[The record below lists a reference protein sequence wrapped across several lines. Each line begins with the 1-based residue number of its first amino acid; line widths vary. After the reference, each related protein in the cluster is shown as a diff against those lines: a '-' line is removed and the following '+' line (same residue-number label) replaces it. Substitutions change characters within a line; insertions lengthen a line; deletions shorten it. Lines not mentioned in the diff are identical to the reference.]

1 MNRRYRLCDVE
12 EAISESEELID
23 IADDIVEI
31 DDDMQLVISGWSVY
45 IESLN
50 LSLKQGIACV
60 WDEDEGLFMPDFDVT
75 VVYEGNIESQEW
87 LYYEQDGFVV
97 TLGNWLNGRMS
108 GGQIEQL
115 WCELITP
122 DTNSNSNKESE
133 E

>member
-1 MNRRYRLCDVE
+1 MNKRYRLCDVE
-12 EAISESEELID
+12 EAVSESEELID
-23 IADDIVEI
+23 IADDIAEI
-31 DDDMQLVISGWSVY
+31 DEDMQLVISGWAVY

-50 LSLKQGIACV
+50 LTLRQGIACV
-60 WDEDEGLFMPDFDVT
+60 WDEGERLFMPDFDVT

-115 WCELITP
+115 WCELIIP
-122 DTNSNSNKESE
+122 EQNKEQKESE